1 MITYWWWC
9 HFLAPYHWP
18 TKFLVVFVPTMIQ
31 NNISMCNLH
40 WCDTLFIYFSY
51 AQRTGVTL
59 ALLSANQKRV
69 IFGRVYYYNNQ
80 FNTSHTISFWIM
92 TAPNFSLFSLS
103 IGSRTTLL
111 VQFEINLH
119 LWAYQ
124 KAHSCK
130 LINLYSLGGLFSHCR
145 SCDIL
150 QTIIL
155 WSIQKP
161 CIHIHGINYLKIW
174 KQDFSRVSSHG
185 LKWGHTPSKLKRSI
199 PA

>member
-1 MITYWWWC
+1 
-9 HFLAPYHWP
+9 
-18 TKFLVVFVPTMIQ
+18 MIQ

-119 LWAYQ
+119 L
-124 KAHSCK
+124 
-130 LINLYSLGGLFSHCR
+130 
-145 SCDIL
+145 
-150 QTIIL
+150 
-155 WSIQKP
+155 
-161 CIHIHGINYLKIW
+161 
-174 KQDFSRVSSHG
+174 
-185 LKWGHTPSKLKRSI
+185 
-199 PA
+199 